1 MRQVTYKND
10 KAVELLIQFKDHS
23 KEVKD
28 LTDKITALEE
38 ERAKIAIK
46 GQKVKEKLNPII
58 QKLTKGDEG
67 EFEVV
72 SKVEA
77 NDKGEIIVEFA
88 DMLEE
93 WKKAYK
99 ERNKK

>member
-10 KAVELLIQFKDHS
+10 KAVELLIQFKDLS

-28 LTDKITALEE
+28 LTDKITALDE
-38 ERAKIAIK
+38 ERNKIAIK
-46 GQKVKEKLNPII
+46 GQKVKDKLNPII
-58 QKLTKGDEG
+58 QKLSKPDEG
-67 EFEVV
+67 EFEIV
-72 SKVEA
+72 SKVET
-77 NDKGEIIVEFA
+77 NDKGEIIVEFS

-99 ERNKK
+99 DRNKK

>member
-10 KAVELLIQFKDHS
+10 KAVELLKEFKTYS
-23 KEVKD
+23 VQVKD

-38 ERAKIAIK
+38 ERNKIAIK
-46 GQKVKEKLNPII
+46 GQKVKDKLNPII

-67 EFEVV
+67 EFEVTA
-72 SKVEA
+72 KVEV
-77 NDKGEIIVEFA
+77 NDKGEIVVEFA
-88 DMLEE
+88 DMLED
-93 WKKAYK
+93 WKKAFK

>member
-1 MRQVTYKND
+1 MRQITYKSD
-10 KAVELLIQFKDHS
+10 KAVELLLQFKDFS

-38 ERAKIAIK
+38 ERNKLAIK
-46 GQKVKEKLNPII
+46 GQRVKDKLNPLI
-58 QKLTKGDEG
+58 QKLTKADEG

-72 SKVEA
+72 SKVET
-77 NDKGEIIVEFA
+77 NDKGEVIVEFS

-99 ERNKK
+99 ERNK